1 MNKTYT
7 LSQKTTESLL
17 SKLIDETQV
26 NNKSNIEHI
35 RNILKTGLS
44 NDHISYL
51 LNCILSSD
59 TFTTFAIGD
68 YVTLMPPS
76 YHENE
81 KYELDTLIDK
91 GLATKEGLVYGI
103 ITGDGSWS
111 SDFDPY
117 CNTMEV
123 NILYYD
129 SDNGNV
135 KLDQNKINTFDLLL
149 ISKNKIPFYNKVI
162 QQELFELVETH

>member
-1 MNKTYT
+1 MNKTYNI
-7 LSQKTTESLL
+7 SQRTTASLL
-17 SKLIDETQV
+17 SKLIDETQIK
-26 NNKSNIEHI
+26 NKGNIEHI
-35 RNILKTGLS
+35 RNILKNGLS

-51 LNCILSSD
+51 LNCMLSGD
-59 TFTTFAIGD
+59 TFTSFKIGD

-103 ITGDGSWS
+103 ITADGSWS
-111 SDFDPY
+111 SDFDTY

-123 NILYYD
+123 NIFYYD
-129 SDNGNV
+129 DASGDV
-135 KLDQNKINTFDLLL
+135 KPDQNKVNTFDLLP
-149 ISKNKIPFYNKVI
+149 ISKSKIPFYNKVV
-162 QQELFELVETH
+162 QQELF

>member
-1 MNKTYT
+1 MDKTYNI
-7 LSQKTTESLL
+7 SQRTTQSLL
-17 SKLIDETQV
+17 NKLIDETQV
-26 NNKSNIEHI
+26 SNKSNIGHI
-35 RNILKTGLS
+35 RNILKNGLS

-59 TFTTFAIGD
+59 TFTSFAIGD

-123 NILYYD
+123 NVLYYD
-129 SDNGNV
+129 DVSGDV
-135 KLDQNKINTFDLLL
+135 KPDINKVNTFDLSL
-149 ISKNKIPFYNKVI
+149 ISKSKIPFYNKVV
-162 QQELFELVETH
+162 QQELF

>member
-1 MNKTYT
+1 
-7 LSQKTTESLL
+7 
-17 SKLIDETQV
+17 
-26 NNKSNIEHI
+26 
-35 RNILKTGLS
+35 
-44 NDHISYL
+44 
-51 LNCILSSD
+51 
-59 TFTTFAIGD
+59 
-68 YVTLMPPS
+68 MPPS

-81 KYELDTLIDK
+81 RYELDTLIDK

-129 SDNGNV
+129 DVSGDV
-135 KLDQNKINTFDLLL
+135 KPDQNKINTFDLSL
-149 ISKNKIPFYNKVI
+149 ISKSKIPFYNKVV
-162 QQELFELVETH
+162 QQELF

>member
-1 MNKTYT
+1 MNKTYNI
-7 LSQKTTESLL
+7 SQRTTQSLL
-17 SKLIDETQV
+17 NKLIDETQV
-26 NNKSNIEHI
+26 SNKSNIGHI
-35 RNILKTGLS
+35 RNILKNGLS

-59 TFTTFAIGD
+59 TFTSFAIGD

-81 KYELDTLIDK
+81 RYELDTLIDK

-117 CNTMEV
+117 CNNMEV
-123 NILYYD
+123 DILYYD
-129 SDNGNV
+129 DVSGDV
-135 KLDQNKINTFDLLL
+135 KPDQNKINTFDLSL
-149 ISKNKIPFYNKVI
+149 ISKSKIPFYNKVV
-162 QQELFELVETH
+162 QQELF

>member
-7 LSQKTTESLL
+7 LSEKTTESLL
-17 SKLIDETQV
+17 IKLIDETQV
-26 NNKSNIEHI
+26 SNKSNIGHI
-35 RNILKTGLS
+35 RNILKNGLS

-59 TFTTFAIGD
+59 TFTSFAIGD

-123 NILYYD
+123 NILYC
-129 SDNGNV
+129 DNISGDV
-135 KLDQNKINTFDLLL
+135 KPDQNKVNTFDLSL
-149 ISKNKIPFYNKVI
+149 ISKSKIPFYNKVV
-162 QQELFELVETH
+162 QQELF

>member
-1 MNKTYT
+1 MNKTYNI
-7 LSQKTTESLL
+7 SQRTTESLL
-17 SKLIDETQV
+17 NKLIDETQV
-26 NNKSNIEHI
+26 SNKSNIGHI
-35 RNILKTGLS
+35 RNILKNGLS
-44 NDHISYL
+44 NDHVSYL

-59 TFTTFAIGD
+59 TFTSFEIGD
-68 YVTLMPPS
+68 HVILMPPG
-76 YHENE
+76 YHENV

-129 SDNGNV
+129 DVSGDV
-135 KLDQNKINTFDLLL
+135 KPDQNKVNTFDLSL
-149 ISKNKIPFYNKVI
+149 ISKSKIPFYNKGV
-162 QQELFELVETH
+162 QQELF

>member
-1 MNKTYT
+1 MDKTYNI
-7 LSQKTTESLL
+7 SQRTTQSLL
-17 SKLIDETQV
+17 NKLIDETQV
-26 NNKSNIEHI
+26 SNKSNIGHI
-35 RNILKTGLS
+35 RNILKNGLS

-59 TFTTFAIGD
+59 TFTSFAIGD

-129 SDNGNV
+129 DVSGDV
-135 KLDQNKINTFDLLL
+135 KPDINKVNTFDLSL
-149 ISKNKIPFYNKVI
+149 ISKSKIPFYNKVV
-162 QQELFELVETH
+162 QQELF